1 MRTRAASILVLLNL
15 LGATWGANRGVTRKK
30 SDIKLKWL
38 EDDDHKGEKLPH
50 MEITFAD
57 GKKDEI
63 FLKVHKD
70 DDGVTDE
77 CFFHGSLKG
86 DMEAEVEVDGCKN
99 GKATVQIQSR
109 LIPCRVSS
117 FFLDENGET
126 FLVDPT
132 EGVIFPNSTET
143 DAPPPPQAAQA
154 SGATW
159 QGDLPRT
166 ATARFHVRVDKGLVE
181 QEGSVA
187 NANRKVRRI
196 IDLSRV
202 WFKKHLG
209 LPMDIDLEILSYG
222 TYNAY
227 IGHPF
232 RNNQLDILSMRHG
245 GEEGHP
251 TAWFKAPH
259 NRGGIMGIA
268 HVPGVCYEKN
278 GHLSFFPPIIIEL
291 FLSPIKQVSSLRC
304 GLTPG
309 TTIIQVLIFLPTSWG
324 TTWACSK

>member
-1 MRTRAASILVLLNL
+1 MRMRAASILVLLNL
-15 LGATWGANRGVTRKK
+15 LGATWGAKGVTRKK

-63 FLKVHKD
+63 FLKVYGNT
-70 DDGVTDE
+70 DGVTDE

-209 LPMDIDLEILSYG
+209 LPMDIDLEIKSTEIYYG
-222 TYNAY
+222 DIRYPYT
-227 IGHPF
+227 F
-232 RNNQLDILSMRHG
+232 RILASKG
-245 GEEGHP
+245 GKGGHP
-251 TAWFKAPH
+251 TAWFKAPVW
-259 NRGGIMGIA
+259 NDGVIRGVGHTPA
-268 HVPGVCYEKN
+268 VCLERK
-278 GHLSFFPPIIIEL
+278 GHISFFPNNH
-291 FLSPIKQVSSLRC
+291 
-304 GLTPG
+304 
-309 TTIIQVLIFLPTSWG
+309 
-324 TTWACSK
+324 